1 MNYCY
6 NGLHL
11 ILSRLM
17 LSPDNWDQISRVP
30 LLKYIKISGYC
41 YHSVNVISLSL
52 PQSDNIKRL
61 SLHSWKD
68 LLIQVCLSKT
78 SLLIMSY
85 VNLFAKVFSFVR
97 SESIFDISPKRTTAI
112 TLRRN
117 FWDEKLVLFYLFFFC
132 YFFFFLRWKVSFRFF
147 VI

>member
-1 MNYCY
+1 MNYWY
-6 NGLHL
+6 NGLYL

-17 LSPDNWDQISRVP
+17 LSPDNWDQISRIP

-78 SLLIMSY
+78 SLLIMTY
-85 VNLFAKVFSFVR
+85 VNLFAKVVSFVR
-97 SESIFDISPKRTTAI
+97 SESIFEFSPKRTTAI

-117 FWDEKLVLFYLFFFC
+117 FLDEKLVFVFLLFYSILFYFIFFEM
-132 YFFFFLRWKVSFRFF
+132 KS
-147 VI
+147 

>member
-1 MNYCY
+1 MNYWY
-6 NGLHL
+6 NGLYL

-17 LSPDNWDQISRVP
+17 LSPDNWDQISRIP

-78 SLLIMSY
+78 SLLIMTY

-112 TLRRN
+112 TLRIN
-117 FWDEKLVLFYLFFFC
+117 FWDEKLVLVVFC
-132 YFFFFLRWKVSFRFF
+132 YFILFYFILFLDEKLVF
-147 VI
+147 VFL